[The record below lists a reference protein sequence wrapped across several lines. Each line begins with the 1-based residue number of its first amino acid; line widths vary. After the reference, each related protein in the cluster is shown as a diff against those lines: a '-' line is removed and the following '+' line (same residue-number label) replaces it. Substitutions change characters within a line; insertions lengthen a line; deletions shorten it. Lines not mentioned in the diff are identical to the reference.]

1 MKSLNIKNYFQKF
14 ILVKLYLLIKTK
26 AYYFIENLKMVLR
39 KILNIQYIPDIF
51 NNINIETS
59 SVCNLGCRFCGYTK
73 RDENRYPFKVMSDE
87 DFNLNVKQAEIYGF
101 KNVGLSPVSGDIFM
115 DKNISNKLNILE
127 NANIEGYYFYTNFIA
142 TNLVQIDNL
151 FKYKKIKFIG
161 LSIYG
166 HDEKSHIKIAQSNS
180 VSYLRLIK
188 NLGYLYNKIKVNN
201 FNFTISIDQRDAK
214 NFNLYKDNS
223 ELSIVIKKIIG
234 LKNKNIKYEF
244 ETNYNNWGGLIKKK
258 DINGLGIDL
267 NDENKFKV
275 GACSLLFS
283 RLIIGADN
291 TVNACAC
298 RDANYSLRIGNTKKN
313 SLREIISIRNKKYQ
327 EIINNHEK
335 GHYPE
340 ICKSCDFYTS
350 IYSKKHNLG
359 LVAVNKPKIKL
370 NDFYKILKS
379 RVDKIN

>member
-1 MKSLNIKNYFQKF
+1 MRSINIKKYLKQLRL
-14 ILVKLYLLIKTK
+14 IQLYLLIKTK
-26 AYYFIENLKMVLR
+26 VYYFIENFKMVLR
-39 KILNIQYIPDIF
+39 KIFKIQHIPDIF

-59 SVCNLGCRFCGYTK
+59 SVCNLGCKFCGYTK
-73 RDENRYPFKVMSDE
+73 RDEDKYPFKVMSDE

-101 KNVGLSPVSGDIFM
+101 KNIGLSPVSGDIFM

-127 NANIEGYYFYTNFIA
+127 NANIEGYYFYSNFIA
-142 TNLVQIDNL
+142 TNLNQIDNL
-151 FKYKKIKFIG
+151 FEYKKIKFIG

-188 NLGYLYNKIKVNN
+188 NLDYLYNKIKKKNLT
-201 FNFTISIDQRDAK
+201 FTLSIDQRDK
-214 NFNLYKDNS
+214 KDFNLHDDNS
-223 ELSIVIKKIIG
+223 ELSIVIKKILG
-234 LKNKNIKYEF
+234 LKHKKIKYEF
-244 ETNYNNWGGLIKKK
+244 ETNYNNWGGLIKEK
-258 DINGLGIDL
+258 DIDGIGIDL

-298 RDANYSLRIGNTKKN
+298 RDANYTLRIGNTKKN
-313 SLREIISIRNKKYQ
+313 SLKEIISIKNEKYTQ
-327 EIINNHEK
+327 IINNHEK
-335 GHYPE
+335 GQYPQ

-350 IYSKKHNLG
+350 IYSKKHNMG
-359 LVAVNKPKIKL
+359 FGAEN
-370 NDFYKILKS
+370 LK
-379 RVDKIN
+379 KINLKRFMN

>member
-1 MKSLNIKNYFQKF
+1 MRSSYKKNYLKKF
-14 ILVKLYLLIKTK
+14 KLVKLYLLIKTK

-39 KILNIQYIPDIF
+39 KILNIQYIPDVF

-59 SVCNLGCRFCGYTK
+59 SVCNLGCKFCGYTK
-73 RDENRYPFKVMSDE
+73 RDEDKYPFKVMSDE

-101 KNVGLSPVSGDIFM
+101 KNIGLSPVSGDIFM

-127 NANIEGYYFYTNFIA
+127 NANIEGYYFYSNFIA
-142 TNLVQIDNL
+142 TNLNQIDNL
-151 FKYKKIKFIG
+151 FEYKKIKFIG

-188 NLGYLYNKIKVNN
+188 NLDYLYNKIKTKNLT
-201 FNFTISIDQRDAK
+201 FTLSIDQRDK
-214 NFNLYKDNS
+214 KDFNLYEDNS
-223 ELSIVIKKIIG
+223 ELSIVIKKILE
-234 LKNKNIKYEF
+234 LKHEKIKYEF
-244 ETNYNNWGGLIKKK
+244 ETNYNNWGGLIKEK
-258 DINGLGIDL
+258 DIDGIGIDL
-267 NDENKFKV
+267 NDVNKFKV

-298 RDANYSLRIGNTKKN
+298 RDANYTLRIGNTKKN
-313 SLREIISIRNKKYQ
+313 SLKEIISIKNEKYTQ
-327 EIINNHEK
+327 IINNHEK
-335 GHYPE
+335 GQYPQ

-350 IYSKKHNLG
+350 IYSKKHNMG
-359 LVAVNKPKIKL
+359 FGAEN
-370 NDFYKILKS
+370 LK
-379 RVDKIN
+379 KINLKRFYELID